1 MLGLGRTKTMGD
13 SGLWNLTSAV
23 VPEFVIDA
31 IRSVLSPQAMLTCIS
46 TLVRLFQDATAEL
59 GT

>member
-13 SGLWNLTSAV
+13 SGLWNFTYAV
-23 VPEFVIDA
+23 LPVVVIDA
-31 IRSVLSPQAMLTCIS
+31 IRRVLSPQAMLMCIS
-46 TLVRLFQDATAEL
+46 TLVRLFQVATAEL